1 MTSNAIHLSELKVG
15 VIINASSG
23 GYDLECEH
31 KLLDT
36 LNGAGIVEAKIWC
49 ANADEMERSFTEAA
63 HQKLQV
69 LVALGGDGTIRR
81 AAEACAAQ
89 GAYLIPLPGGTMNML
104 ARALYGDMSWQDALH
119 KILAATSA
127 KVLSGGRVAVK
138 QFYIAAIVGAP
149 TLWTEARESIRER
162 DIGNAIEKGTVAFQS
177 MFETKVQYFMSAGMK
192 GEAEAVAVICPL
204 ISEEMSDSEQAL
216 EVAIVDVE
224 NAAEVIGLAT
234 AAAFGNWRHDRNIL
248 LTKTKRVA
256 VQSSTDIPA
265 ILDGE
270 RVNLGKTA
278 EIDFVSKAVNVLVP
292 AK

>member
-1 MTSNAIHLSELKVG
+1 MTSNAIHLSELKLG

-162 DIGNAIEKGTVAFQS
+162 DIGNAIEKGAVAFQS